1 MKPAT
6 DIHVLNNEHSKKSLI
21 NDQRSSPLIIN
32 KSSHLIR
39 KPSSY
44 SSKPHKQ
51 ERNPIIIYMQS
62 PKIIH
67 TKPQDFRDLV
77 QKLTGMT
84 PTKKNTLDVTASLGQ
99 HQPLLEASEK
109 FVSSLSDD
117 SNNSIKLQEYETSS
131 GSLTHDGETCVK
143 EEEQYVQDNYSN
155 ILGFSDMPL
164 FTQNSPDFPFSSR
177 SVYKYA
183 DSPYGILGSLLSPNG
198 LEFMKEL
205 PEY

>member
-1 MKPAT
+1 MKPT
-6 DIHVLNNEHSKKSLI
+6 KDIHVLNEYSKKKLVI
-21 NDQRSSPLIIN
+21 NGQRSSPLKIN
-32 KSSHLIR
+32 KNSHLIH
-39 KPSSY
+39 KSSSS
-44 SSKPHKQ
+44 SSKSHKQ

-67 TKPQDFRDLV
+67 SKPQDFRALV

-84 PTKKNTLDVTASLGQ
+84 PTKKNVLDITASLVQ
-99 HQPLLEASEK
+99 HQPLTEASEN

-143 EEEQYVQDNYSN
+143 EEPYIQDNHSD

-164 FTQNSPDFPFSSR
+164 FTPNSSDFSFSSR
-177 SVYKYA
+177 PVYEYS
-183 DSPYGILGSLLSPNG
+183 DSPFGVLGSLLSPTG

>member
-6 DIHVLNNEHSKKSLI
+6 EIHVLNEHSKKLVI
-21 NDQRSSPLIIN
+21 NGQRSSPLIIN
-32 KSSHLIR
+32 KNSHLIH

-67 TKPQDFRDLV
+67 TKPQDFRALV

-84 PTKKNTLDVTASLGQ
+84 PTKKNVVDVTASLGQ
-99 HQPLLEASEK
+99 HQPLHEASENL
-109 FVSSLSDD
+109 VSSLSYD

-131 GSLTHDGETCVK
+131 GSLTHDSETCVK
-143 EEEQYVQDNYSN
+143 EESHVQDNHSN

-164 FTQNSPDFPFSSR
+164 FTTDSSDFHFSSR
-177 SVYKYA
+177 SVYKYS
-183 DSPYGILGSLLSPNG
+183 DSPYGILGSLLSPTG

>member
-1 MKPAT
+1 MKPT
-6 DIHVLNNEHSKKSLI
+6 KDIHVLNEYSKKKLVI
-21 NDQRSSPLIIN
+21 NGQRSSPLKIN
-32 KSSHLIR
+32 KNSHLIH
-39 KPSSY
+39 KSSSS
-44 SSKPHKQ
+44 SSKSHKQ

-67 TKPQDFRDLV
+67 SKPQDFRALV

-84 PTKKNTLDVTASLGQ
+84 PTKKNVLDITASLVQ
-99 HQPLLEASEK
+99 HQPLTEASEN

-131 GSLTHDGETCVK
+131 G
-143 EEEQYVQDNYSN
+143 
-155 ILGFSDMPL
+155 FSDMPL
-164 FTQNSPDFPFSSR
+164 FTPNSSDFSFSSR
-177 SVYKYA
+177 PVYEYS
-183 DSPYGILGSLLSPNG
+183 DSPFGVLGSLLSPTG